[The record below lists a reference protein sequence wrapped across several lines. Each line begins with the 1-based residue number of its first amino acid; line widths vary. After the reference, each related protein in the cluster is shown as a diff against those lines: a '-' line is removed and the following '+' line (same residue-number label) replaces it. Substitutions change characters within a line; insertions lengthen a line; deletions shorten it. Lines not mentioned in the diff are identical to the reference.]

1 MNKIKSIKLDIMIK
15 IMCISIFIFG
25 TAFIGTFLIINR
37 SFNERQH
44 ESMERIISDHS
55 IVIEEK
61 LNSIVKMSKAIASDE
76 TISDMNIPV
85 EEKSSRLLK
94 YTKELGIRSIG
105 HVDSGGNLISTD
117 GFTNNISERDYFK
130 NAMNGQEF
138 YVSNPSFLKDTDEQ
152 IIFTAVP
159 IKNENGIEGVLTC
172 TFEGNFLSEQIKD
185 LKYFNYTGQA
195 YILNGDGRI
204 IASDNFEDVKN
215 ERNIIDESKENN
227 SLKELS
233 EIHKIMISG
242 DHGVREYSDGIERH
256 IAYSPIKGTS
266 NWSVALEVESSIVD
280 KESHKI
286 IRIFIGVGITGLLL
300 LILFGW
306 LLGEHIGKRF
316 IKLKHSIQVL
326 SQGIFNEELDNSE
339 ILKED
344 EIGDIYRALNLTI
357 ESIKDIILGVKD
369 NVEILNLQSDNL
381 QESSE
386 HIKVGS
392 ENITVAMNETA
403 DANTNQAQQLLE
415 ANDSMNEFGDDLS
428 TMNNNIDELSE
439 ISSIIEDKV
448 DESNKN
454 IGELKIVVNNFE
466 NSFNKFNDEIRSMN
480 EKISSIGNITDTIQG
495 ISMQTEM
502 LALNAAIEASR
513 AGEAGKGFS
522 VVAEE
527 VRKLAEQSKKSV
539 NEIGS
544 IINNVSIE
552 CKNMI
557 DSTKDINLQVVNQ
570 KDKIGGTVN
579 SFNSIMCVL
588 QEITPKI
595 AELLKSS
602 EEINIKK
609 QKIICII
616 ENVSAV
622 AEEISAST
630 EEVAATSQEFNDTV
644 EEIKNVSDKILK
656 SVSELNEK
664 VDKFTI

>member
-1 MNKIKSIKLDIMIK
+1 
-15 IMCISIFIFG
+15 
-25 TAFIGTFLIINR
+25 
-37 SFNERQH
+37 
-44 ESMERIISDHS
+44 
-55 IVIEEK
+55 
-61 LNSIVKMSKAIASDE
+61 
-76 TISDMNIPV
+76 
-85 EEKSSRLLK
+85 
-94 YTKELGIRSIG
+94 
-105 HVDSGGNLISTD
+105 
-117 GFTNNISERDYFK
+117 
-130 NAMNGQEF
+130 
-138 YVSNPSFLKDTDEQ
+138 
-152 IIFTAVP
+152 
-159 IKNENGIEGVLTC
+159 
-172 TFEGNFLSEQIKD
+172 
-185 LKYFNYTGQA
+185 
-195 YILNGDGRI
+195 
-204 IASDNFEDVKN
+204 
-215 ERNIIDESKENN
+215 
-227 SLKELS
+227 
-233 EIHKIMISG
+233 
-242 DHGVREYSDGIERH
+242 
-256 IAYSPIKGTS
+256 
-266 NWSVALEVESSIVD
+266 
-280 KESHKI
+280 
-286 IRIFIGVGITGLLL
+286 
-300 LILFGW
+300 
-306 LLGEHIGKRF
+306 
-316 IKLKHSIQVL
+316 
-326 SQGIFNEELDNSE
+326 
-339 ILKED
+339 
-344 EIGDIYRALNLTI
+344 
-357 ESIKDIILGVKD
+357 
-369 NVEILNLQSDNL
+369 
-381 QESSE
+381 
-386 HIKVGS
+386 
-392 ENITVAMNETA
+392 
-403 DANTNQAQQLLE
+403 
-415 ANDSMNEFGDDLS
+415 
-428 TMNNNIDELSE
+428 
-439 ISSIIEDKV
+439 
-448 DESNKN
+448 
-454 IGELKIVVNNFE
+454 
-466 NSFNKFNDEIRSMN
+466 MN